1 MARQL
6 TYEDGVAIG
15 PAVMNEVV
23 MNPLMPLV
31 AVGWLIR
38 IIGMCVWAVAFSHVS
53 HGGLVTPTD
62 IDKLMF
68 ATIVV
73 PVLIVL
79 PDFYK
84 AWKFLLAYALV
95 AAGAIT
101 VVRLAHTG
109 WSTVLTVLGIWT
121 FLLFAH
127 PRIRPALL
135 NFRARLNGGASQ
147 PMNPAQAATSAPR
160 QARHGIQNQPPQP
173 PAPSYDFSDS
183 MSTPRYKFADVV
195 GMAETKERLL
205 AAAKDVIAARA
216 TPRNGI
222 LLFGDPGNGKT
233 LFAEALAGELNVP
246 FFSIAYGDIAS
257 MWVNESVQKVK
268 AAFAAARKTGFGVF
282 FIDEIDSFLKERS
295 GNGSHHMDRDLT
307 NTMLT
312 EIVNLRGTKIV
323 LVAATNHL
331 DDLDSAGVREKRFDF
346 KVEIPAP
353 DQEARQAI
361 LRRAIGGTAGYD
373 VAEPAVI
380 TTLAE
385 RWAGYSAARLTAVGE
400 QIGEMR
406 RSGEFAGKL
415 SFEIG
420 MRALRL
426 VQGRKGKLPETVKSI
441 DEILMP
447 EESRN
452 VLKDMAF
459 KMANVY
465 SLEKMGSRLP
475 TGLIFVGP
483 PGTGKTQA
491 AMALAKQAD
500 WAFLKIIGSE
510 IAAKPE
516 AWDKLYKTACDIRP
530 AIVFLDEADGIL
542 RDRQY
547 SGYGMLTEKI
557 LTTID
562 GAGGRVR
569 DLLFIAATNYYDRID
584 SAAVRGGRFEEKIVF
599 DVPEIEDMQ
608 AYIRAKL
615 DRLSDWTVEASV
627 ELLLCEHLL
636 GHSIADAD
644 AVIQKAIDAAA
655 VRRLREN
662 TTDIRE
668 SDVGQAV
675 KAVLR
680 APAGSM

>member
-1 MARQL
+1 
-6 TYEDGVAIG
+6 
-15 PAVMNEVV
+15 
-23 MNPLMPLV
+23 MNPLMPLF
-31 AVGWLIR
+31 AVGWLVR
-38 IIGMCVWAVAFSHVS
+38 IIGLAIWIVAFLHIQSGSHI
-53 HGGLVTPTD
+53 TPTD
-62 IDKLMF
+62 IDRLTF

-73 PVLIVL
+73 PALIAL

-84 AWKFLLAYALV
+84 SWKFVLAYALAMV
-95 AAGAIT
+95 GAFT
-101 VVRLAHTG
+101 VGTVPHAN
-109 WSTVLTVLGIWT
+109 WSLLLTVCGVWT

-127 PRIRPALL
+127 PRIRPAVLRAWA
-135 NFRARLNGGASQ
+135 RARGNTLQQVG
-147 PMNPAQAATSAPR
+147 PAQPHMPAPAAAAPAQR
-160 QARHGIQNQPPQP
+160 QAPQANQNQPPQP
-173 PAPSYDFSDS
+173 PTPTYDFSDS
-183 MSTPRYKFADVV
+183 MRTPRYKFAEVV
-195 GMAETKERLL
+195 GMTDTKERLL

-216 TPRNGI
+216 NPRNGI
-222 LLFGDPGNGKT
+222 LLFGEPGNGKT
-233 LFAEALAGELNVP
+233 LLAEALAGELSVP
-246 FFSIAYGDIAS
+246 FFSIAYSDIAS

-268 AAFAAARKTGFGVF
+268 AAFAAARKAGFGVF

-295 GNGSHHMDRDLT
+295 GSGSHHMDRDLT

-312 EIVNLRGTKIV
+312 EIVNLRSTKIV

-331 DDLDSAGVREKRFDF
+331 DDLDGAGIREKRFDF

-361 LRRAIGGTAGYD
+361 LRRAIGSTAGYD
-373 VAEPAVI
+373 LAEPSVVA
-380 TTLAE
+380 TLAE

-400 QIGEMR
+400 QVGEMR
-406 RSGEFAGKL
+406 LSGEFAGKL
-415 SFEIG
+415 TSEIG

-426 VQGRKGKLPETVKSI
+426 VQGRKGKLPETVKGI

-475 TGLIFVGP
+475 TGQIFVGP

-491 AMALAKQAD
+491 AMALAKQTD
-500 WAFLKIIGSE
+500 WAFLKITGSE
-510 IAAKPE
+510 IIAKPDS
-516 AWDKLYKTACDIRP
+516 WDKLYKTACDIRP

-542 RDRQY
+542 RDRRY

-569 DLLFIAATNYYDRID
+569 DLLFIAATNYYDQID
-584 SAAVRGGRFEEKIVF
+584 SAAVRGGRFEEKVIF
-599 DVPEIEDMQ
+599 NVPEAQDMK
-608 AYIRAKL
+608 AYVRAKL
-615 DRLSDWTVEASV
+615 GGLDGWVVGATIES
-627 ELLLCEHLL
+627 LLCEHVR

-668 SDVGQAV
+668 SDVEQATKV
-675 KAVLR
+675 VLR
-680 APAGSM
+680 APTGSM

>member
-1 MARQL
+1 
-6 TYEDGVAIG
+6 
-15 PAVMNEVV
+15 

-31 AVGWLIR
+31 TVGWLIR
-38 IIGMCVWAVAFSHVS
+38 IIGLCVWAIAFSHVS
-53 HGGLVTPTD
+53 HGGQVSPTD
-62 IDKLMF
+62 IDKLTF

-73 PVLIVL
+73 PVLIAL

-95 AAGAIT
+95 GLGAIT
-101 VVRLAHTG
+101 VAALPHAG
-109 WSTVLTVLGIWT
+109 WSTMLTVMGVWT

-127 PRIRPALL
+127 PQIRPALL
-135 NFRARLNGGASQ
+135 NARARIYGGAPQ
-147 PMNPAQAATSAPR
+147 QMNPVQAHAPTQAAAAAAQR
-160 QARHGIQNQPPQP
+160 QAPQGNQNQPPQP
-173 PAPSYDFSDS
+173 PMPTYDFSDS

-195 GMAETKERLL
+195 GMAETKDRLFS
-205 AAAKDVIAARA
+205 AAKDVIAARA
-216 TPRNGI
+216 NPRNGI
-222 LLFGDPGNGKT
+222 LLFGEPGNGKT
-233 LFAEALAGELNVP
+233 MFAEALAGELNVP
-246 FFSIAYGDIAS
+246 FFSIAYSDIAS

-282 FIDEIDSFLKERS
+282 FIDEIDSFLKERG

-331 DDLDSAGVREKRFDF
+331 DDLDSAGIREKRFDF

-361 LRRAIGGTAGYD
+361 LRRAIGSTAGYD
-373 VAEPAVI
+373 VAEPAVVA
-380 TTLAE
+380 TLAE

-400 QIGEMR
+400 QIGDMR

-426 VQGRKGKLPETVKSI
+426 VQGRKGKLPETVKGI

-447 EESRN
+447 EASRN

-475 TGLIFVGP
+475 TGMIFEGP

-491 AMALAKQAD
+491 AMSLAKESD
-500 WAFLKIIGSE
+500 YAFLKITGAE
-510 IAAKPE
+510 IIAKPDS
-516 AWDKLYKTACDIRP
+516 WDKIYKTACDIRP

-547 SGYGMLTEKI
+547 SHYGMLTEKI

-599 DVPEIEDMQ
+599 DVPEAQDMQ

-615 DRLSDWTVEASV
+615 GGLDGWTLEASV
-627 ELLLCEHLL
+627 ESLLCEQLR

-655 VRRLREN
+655 VRRLREE

-668 SDVGQAV
+668 SDVEQAAKV
-675 KAVLR
+675 VLR
-680 APAGSM
+680 APNGSV

>member
-1 MARQL
+1 
-6 TYEDGVAIG
+6 
-15 PAVMNEVV
+15 
-23 MNPLMPLV
+23 MNPLLPLI
-31 AVGWLIR
+31 AVGWVVRFVGLS
-38 IIGMCVWAVAFSHVS
+38 VWVVAFSHIQ
-53 HGGLVTPTD
+53 GGGHVTPTE
-62 IDKLMF
+62 IDRLTF

-73 PVLIVL
+73 PVLIAF

-84 AWKFLLAYALV
+84 SWKFLLAYAL
-95 AAGAIT
+95 AIAGAFM
-101 VVRLAHTG
+101 VVPLPHAN
-109 WSTVLTVLGIWT
+109 WSLMLTIVGVWT

-127 PRIRPALL
+127 PRIRPVL
-135 NFRARLNGGASQ
+135 FRSWARVSGRKAEQVTPIQ
-147 PMNPAQAATSAPR
+147 PQVAAPAPAAPAQR
-160 QARHGIQNQPPQP
+160 QALQGNQNQPPQP
-173 PAPSYDFSDS
+173 PTPTYDFSDS
-183 MSTPRYKFADVV
+183 MRAPRYKFADVV
-195 GMAETKERLL
+195 GMAETKDRLL

-216 TPRNGI
+216 NPRNGI
-222 LLFGDPGNGKT
+222 LLFGEPGNGKT
-233 LFAEALAGELNVP
+233 MFAEALAGELNVP
-246 FFSIAYGDIAS
+246 FFSIAYSDIAS
-257 MWVNESVQKVK
+257 MWVNESVQNVK

-295 GNGSHHMDRDLT
+295 GGGSHHMDRDLT
-307 NTMLT
+307 NSMLT

-373 VAEPAVI
+373 VAEPAVVA
-380 TTLAE
+380 TLAE

-406 RSGEFAGKL
+406 RGGEFAGKL
-415 SFEIG
+415 TFEIG

-426 VQGRKGKLPETVKSI
+426 VQGRKGKLPETVKTI
-441 DEILMP
+441 EEILMP

-500 WAFLKIIGSE
+500 WAFLKITGSE
-510 IAAKPE
+510 IVAKPDS
-516 AWDKLYKTACDIRP
+516 WDKLYRTACDIRP

-542 RDRQY
+542 RDRRY

-557 LTTID
+557 LTTMD

-569 DLLFIAATNYYDRID
+569 DLLFIAATNYYDQID
-584 SAAVRGGRFEEKIVF
+584 SAAVRGGRFEEKIAF
-599 DVPEIEDMQ
+599 DVPEAHDMD
-608 AYIRAKL
+608 AYVRAKL
-615 DRLSDWTVEASV
+615 GGLDAWAVGGSV
-627 ELLLCEHLL
+627 ESLLCAHLR

-668 SDVGQAV
+668 SDVDQAAKV
-675 KAVLR
+675 VLR
-680 APAGSM
+680 APTGSM

>member
-1 MARQL
+1 
-6 TYEDGVAIG
+6 
-15 PAVMNEVV
+15 

-31 AVGWLIR
+31 TVGWLIR
-38 IIGMCVWAVAFSHVS
+38 IIGLCVWAVAFSHIS
-53 HGGLVTPTD
+53 HGGTATATD
-62 IDKLMF
+62 IDKLTF

-73 PVLIVL
+73 PVLIAL
-79 PDFYK
+79 PDFFK
-84 AWKFLLAYALV
+84 AWKFVLAYALV
-95 AAGAIT
+95 AAGSLTIVMLPHVSA
-101 VVRLAHTG
+101 
-109 WSTVLTVLGIWT
+109 STMLTVLAIWT

-127 PRIRPALL
+127 PQIRPALL
-135 NFRARLNGGASQ
+135 NARARMYGGTPQ
-147 PMNPAQAATSAPR
+147 PVNPAQAHAPIQAAAAPAQR
-160 QARHGIQNQPPQP
+160 QTPQGNQNQPPQP
-173 PAPSYDFSDS
+173 PTPSYDFSDS

-205 AAAKDVIAARA
+205 SAAKDVIAARA
-216 TPRNGI
+216 NPRNGI
-222 LLFGDPGNGKT
+222 LLFGEPGNGKT
-233 LFAEALAGELNVP
+233 MFAEALAGELNVP
-246 FFSIAYGDIAS
+246 FFSIAFSDINS
-257 MWVNESVQKVK
+257 MWVGEPVAKVK
-268 AAFAAARKTGFGVF
+268 AAFMAARKTGFGVF

-323 LVAATNHL
+323 LVGATNHL
-331 DDLDSAGVREKRFDF
+331 DELDSAGIREKRFDF

-361 LRRAIGGTAGYD
+361 LRRAIGSTAGYD
-373 VAEPAVI
+373 VAEPAVVA
-380 TTLAE
+380 TLAE

-400 QIGEMR
+400 QIGDMR
-406 RSGEFAGKL
+406 RSGDFAGKL
-415 SFEIG
+415 TFEIG

-426 VQGRKGKLPETVKSI
+426 VQGRKGKLPETVKGI

-500 WAFLKIIGSE
+500 WAFLKITGSE
-510 IAAKPE
+510 IMSKPE
-516 AWDKLYKTACDIRP
+516 TWDKLYKTACDIRP

-547 SGYGMLTEKI
+547 SHYGMLTEKI

-599 DVPEIEDMQ
+599 DVPEAEDMH

-615 DRLSDWTVEASV
+615 EGLEGWTVGASV
-627 ELLLCEHLL
+627 ESLLCGYLQ
-636 GHSIADAD
+636 GRSVADAD

-655 VRRLREN
+655 VRRLREE
-662 TTDIRE
+662 TTDVRD
-668 SDVGQAV
+668 SDVEQAAKV
-675 KAVLR
+675 VLR
-680 APAGSM
+680 APNGSM

>member
-1 MARQL
+1 M
-6 TYEDGVAIG
+6 
-15 PAVMNEVV
+15 
-23 MNPLMPLV
+23 
-31 AVGWLIR
+31 
-38 IIGMCVWAVAFSHVS
+38 S
-53 HGGLVTPTD
+53 
-62 IDKLMF
+62 
-68 ATIVV
+68 
-73 PVLIVL
+73 
-79 PDFYK
+79 
-84 AWKFLLAYALV
+84 WKFLLAYALAMV
-95 AAGAIT
+95 GAFT
-101 VVRLAHTG
+101 VVFLPHAN
-109 WSTVLTVLGIWT
+109 WSLMLTVAGVWT

-127 PRIRPALL
+127 PRIRPVLW
-135 NFRARLNGGASQ
+135 RSWARLNGRQTAVQ
-147 PMNPAQAATSAPR
+147 PVQPQVPAPAAAAPAQHRAP
-160 QARHGIQNQPPQP
+160 QANQNQPQQP
-173 PAPSYDFSDS
+173 PTPTYDFSDS

-195 GMAETKERLL
+195 GMGETKDRLL
-205 AAAKDVIAARA
+205 AAAKDVMAARA
-216 TPRNGI
+216 NPRNGI
-222 LLFGDPGNGKT
+222 LLFGEPGNGKT
-233 LFAEALAGELNVP
+233 MFAEALAGELNVP

-295 GNGSHHMDRDLT
+295 GGGSHHMDRDLT

-331 DDLDSAGVREKRFDF
+331 DDLDGAGVREKRFDF

-353 DQEARQAI
+353 DQEAREAI
-361 LRRAIGGTAGYD
+361 LRRAIGSTAGYD
-373 VAEPAVI
+373 VAEPAVVA
-380 TTLAE
+380 TLAE

-406 RSGEFAGKL
+406 RGGQFAGKL
-415 SFEIG
+415 TFEIG

-426 VQGRKGKLPETVKSI
+426 VQGRKGKLPEKVKSI

-447 EESRN
+447 EVSRN

-475 TGLIFVGP
+475 TGLVFAGP

-491 AMALAKQAD
+491 AMALAKQGD
-500 WAFLKIIGSE
+500 WAFLKITGSE
-510 IAAKPE
+510 IAAKPDS
-516 AWDKLYKTACDIRP
+516 WDKLYRTACDIRP

-542 RDRQY
+542 RDRRH

-569 DLLFIAATNYYDRID
+569 DLLFIAATNHYDQID

-599 DVPEIEDMQ
+599 DVPEAHDMD
-608 AYIRAKL
+608 AYIHAKL
-615 DRLSDWTVEASV
+615 GGLDAWVIGGSV
-627 ELLLCEHLL
+627 ESLLCGHLR

-644 AVIQKAIDAAA
+644 AVIQKTIDAAA
-655 VRRLREN
+655 VRRLREY

-668 SDVGQAV
+668 SDVEQAAKV
-675 KAVLR
+675 VLQ

>member
-1 MARQL
+1 M
-6 TYEDGVAIG
+6 AIG
-15 PAVMNEVV
+15 PAVVNEVV

-31 AVGWLIR
+31 TVGWLMR
-38 IIGMCVWAVAFSHVS
+38 IIGLCVWAIAFSHVS
-53 HGGLVTPTD
+53 HGVQATPTE
-62 IDKLMF
+62 IDELTF

-73 PVLIVL
+73 PVLIAL

-84 AWKFLLAYALV
+84 AWKFVLAYALV
-95 AAGAIT
+95 AAGSVTI
-101 VVRLAHTG
+101 VVLTRAG
-109 WSTVLTVLGIWT
+109 SSTMLTVLGIWT

-127 PRIRPALL
+127 PQIRPALL
-135 NFRARLNGGASQ
+135 NARARMYGGTQQ
-147 PMNPAQAATSAPR
+147 PMNAPQAAAPAQAAATPAQR
-160 QARHGIQNQPPQP
+160 QAQQGNQNQQPPQP
-173 PAPSYDFSDS
+173 PTPTYDFSDS
-183 MSTPRYKFADVV
+183 MKASRYKFADVV

-216 TPRNGI
+216 NPRNGI
-222 LLFGDPGNGKT
+222 LLFGEPGNGKT
-233 LFAEALAGELNVP
+233 MFAEALAGELNVP
-246 FFSIAYGDIAS
+246 FFSIAYSDIAS

-295 GNGSHHMDRDLT
+295 GSGSHHMDRDLT

-331 DDLDSAGVREKRFDF
+331 DDLDSAGIREKRFDF

-361 LRRAIGGTAGYD
+361 LRRAIGSTAGYD
-373 VAEPAVI
+373 VAEPGVVA
-380 TTLAE
+380 TLAE
-385 RWAGYSAARLTAVGE
+385 RWAGYSAARLAAVGE
-400 QIGEMR
+400 QIGDMR
-406 RSGEFAGKL
+406 RNGEFAGKL
-415 SFEIG
+415 TFDIG

-426 VQGRKGKLPETVKSI
+426 VQGRKGKLPETVKGI

-475 TGLIFVGP
+475 TGMIFVGP

-500 WAFLKIIGSE
+500 WAFLKITGSE
-510 IAAKPE
+510 IMSKPE
-516 AWDKLYKTACDIRP
+516 TWDKLYKTACEIRP

-547 SGYGMLTEKI
+547 SHYGMLTEKI

-599 DVPEIEDMQ
+599 DVPEAEDMA

-615 DRLSDWTVEASV
+615 DALDGWTVGASV
-627 ELLLCEHLL
+627 EALLYGYLR

-644 AVIQKAIDAAA
+644 AVIQKAIDSAA
-655 VRRLREN
+655 VRRLREE

-668 SDVGQAV
+668 SDVEQAAKV
-675 KAVLR
+675 VLR
-680 APAGSM
+680 APNGSM